1 MVGNPPQVVH
11 TLQLLQRPTNKHT
24 YKIEHSFDMKR
35 NKSVLHLLVSTLSLH
50 TVLQG
55 EDRPSQ
61 QAFSGPSD
69 EVMPEKHIK
78 SFVKGTCPE
87 KDLIARCNFSQTS
100 NCLPMIQELL
110 VQGVFSY
117 PQEPYPLTTLA
128 IPLHNYIHPTWLS
141 SVLS

>member
-1 MVGNPPQVVH
+1 
-11 TLQLLQRPTNKHT
+11 
-24 YKIEHSFDMKR
+24 MKR
-35 NKSVLHLLVSTLSLH
+35 NISVLHSLVSTLSLH

-78 SFVKGTCPE
+78 SFVKGKRRENGITTRS
-87 KDLIARCNFSQTS
+87 IFSQTN

-110 VQGVFSY
+110 APRVFSY
-117 PQEPYPLTTLA
+117 QQEPDLLTTQATL
-128 IPLHNYIHPTWLS
+128 LHNYTHLTWLL
-141 SVLS
+141 SVLSLHT